1 MLDRLKSNCI
11 CDIMKLLYISPTFSG
26 TGGIGPHAFRV
37 AKKLGENGF
46 DVELMDVPHIP
57 IKNLKNPSFS
67 ILGSLKALSY
77 TKTYDAVHAWNLPSA
92 FIMKQIKSKKKIL
105 SVHGIYSDQV
115 SMLHSKVA
123 SSLVNFG
130 ENRVLDWADTL
141 TTDSKAVQL
150 AYKEKLGKT
159 FEYLPAPLDPDKF
172 KEIPEVKKADNQIV
186 YVGRDSYEKGIDIL
200 QSIESKI
207 NGKVVYCTNLDWKEA
222 MVKLKESSL
231 LVVPSRMESIPQVIK
246 EAFYLKVPVIATN
259 VGGNP
264 ELVTHQETGILIP
277 PEDPEKLTIAIN
289 NLLDNEETRRNF
301 ANNAFEFI
309 NNNFSWDVLLEK
321 YTSLYES

>member
-1 MLDRLKSNCI
+1 
-11 CDIMKLLYISPTFSG
+11 MKLLYISPTFSG

-150 AYKEKLGKT
+150 AYKEKFGKT

-264 ELVTHQETGILIP
+264 ELVTHQETGILVP

-289 NLLDNEETRRNF
+289 NLLDNEETGRNF

>member
-1 MLDRLKSNCI
+1 MLDRLKSNRI

-123 SSLVNFG
+123 SLLVNFG

-264 ELVTHQETGILIP
+264 ELVTHQETGILVP

-321 YTSLYES
+321 YTNLYES